1 MSSIRVLR
9 TFLAIARHGSFAA
22 AAEHV
27 ALTQAAVGLQ
37 MRTLEQD
44 LNQALFDRRG
54 RTVTLSANGYALLPR
69 VEELVARYAALASQG
84 GSDTDAAFSG
94 TLSIG
99 AVVSV
104 MGMMALRVARM
115 KTSHPQLAVRLFSG
129 KSFELFDRLE
139 RGEVD
144 AAVVAQPTARLPQR
158 LQWITL
164 YDEPMVLLAH
174 RDTAPLDAP
183 SLLASR
189 PFLRFDPSQRTG
201 VLIEQ
206 ALRRQRVVVQ
216 SLLEL
221 NSLETI
227 AELVRQDAGV
237 AIVPRLRH
245 SSWGTDP
252 LLRVLPLPAETAP
265 RTVGVLTRPEA
276 LGPVRVLLNGQFD
289 AGSTSRSAAQTRG

>member
-37 MRTLEQD
+37 MRSLEEELKQS
-44 LNQALFDRRG
+44 LFDRRG
-54 RTVTLSANGYALLPR
+54 RTATLNANGHALLPR
-69 VEELVARYAALASQG
+69 IEEVVARYEALASF
-84 GSDTDAAFSG
+84 GSPDNEEALSG
-94 TLSIG
+94 SLSIG

-104 MGMMALRVARM
+104 MGMMALRVARL
-115 KTSHPQLAVRLFSG
+115 KTSHPRLAVRLLSG
-129 KSFELFDRLE
+129 KSFELFERLARAE
-139 RGEVD
+139 ID
-144 AAVVAQPTARLPQR
+144 AAVVAQPSVRTQR
-158 LQWITL
+158 QLRWLTL
-164 YDEPMVLLAH
+164 YEEAMVLLAH
-174 RDTAPLDAP
+174 RDSAPADAHA
-183 SLLASR
+183 LLATR

-206 ALRRQRVVVQ
+206 ALRRQRVPVQ

-227 AELVRQDAGV
+227 AELVRQNAGV

-245 SSWGTDP
+245 SSWGSDP
-252 LLRVLPLPAETAP
+252 LLRVLPLPVAAPP

-276 LGPVRVLLNGQFD
+276 LRPVLALLDGQFET
-289 AGSTSRSAAQTRG
+289 APPPRALRR